1 MLSGKKI
8 MVNSPFSLG
17 FILTPKKEH
26 LQMVELM
33 LLKTDHGVSGAEL
46 TENANS
52 DSWTQ
57 EPSTWPL
64 QLDLALAM
72 NWGFEAIGF
81 SWKTKKPEFQSP
93 ASDKRAN
100 K

>member
-52 DSWTQ
+52 DS
-57 EPSTWPL
+57 
-64 QLDLALAM
+64 
-72 NWGFEAIGF
+72 
-81 SWKTKKPEFQSP
+81 
-93 ASDKRAN
+93 
-100 K
+100 